1 LYPIFDAEA
10 EDQIK
15 KFGLRIVKQ
24 KKLEEKLKREVI
36 QVFGSED
43 LALEK
48 QQKMNSLN
56 DEVAILQK
64 RFEIAKAEE
73 QEIER
78 H

>member
-1 LYPIFDAEA
+1 MYPFFYAEA